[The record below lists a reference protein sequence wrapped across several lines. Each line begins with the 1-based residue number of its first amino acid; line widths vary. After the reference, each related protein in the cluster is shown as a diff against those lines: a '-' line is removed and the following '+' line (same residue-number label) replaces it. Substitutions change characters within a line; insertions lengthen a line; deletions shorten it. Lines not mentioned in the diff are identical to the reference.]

1 MLTFHLSVSIL
12 LPQNINLIEEMIKE
26 KKLEDEEKA
35 LFRKDYAE
43 PLWEEFKLWTPEDK
57 YYTLLPEF

>member
-1 MLTFHLSVSIL
+1 
-12 LPQNINLIEEMIKE
+12 MIKE

-57 YYTLLPEF
+57 YYTLLPELWEDEEQ